1 LRLERTM
8 PQTTVR
14 PVNEALLATDVCELA
29 HDFVRDF
36 AMACKKAGIYGPNHP
51 VVVKAVEKPFFS
63 LNAFFRF
70 KRYVHINIESG
81 NLHVLHFRLRESA
94 FVDEVLQYCQVAD
107 VNNLIFERNIS
118 VTDLREFL
126 AQLVTRQA
134 GSQRGLYLHEYL
146 QSKGI
151 SSIQVNSELAV
162 RMFEAAAPY
171 RGEIVKDAGIKRIV
185 FDLLGDDLARLSEIF
200 RADENELLRLGIDY
214 DADIVQ
220 YVLPERI
227 ASLPEASVNNAL
239 EDSLAGIRAAHS
251 EDEQSEKQQSYTDL
265 VAITQ
270 FHPSHSALFERQ
282 RQLSSGSPVADM
294 LADTQKGLL
303 NASGPGSGQQINE
316 IMNTAQT
323 TPAKAAG
330 AADFR
335 AAFDRLIRTGRHVHA
350 ENTINRLLDML
361 GSSTIEYRSIGLQY
375 MTEAVACLDPENAA
389 PVIQNTV
396 TAVATRITRKEET
409 YEYAEVLSCLI
420 EKLVVTRSYE
430 ILAGLLKAMS
440 KRRHIDGKLVIYD
453 SMAVKRAFET
463 INRRNT
469 LDAFVSDLIQCD
481 IRQAGY
487 IRDILIATASEEA
500 ALALSNVIS
509 HPSRQVRQQTLK
521 ILAEL
526 GKASLKVFSE
536 ILADDSMFER
546 EGGRHEL
553 PDSKWYII
561 RNSIFVLGSIRD
573 PEGVSPLRLRF
584 NDKDVRVRRE
594 IVSALDKIGGED
606 ALDLLIM
613 MAGDTEKEIYEAA
626 IIAIGLCGTPDVAPL
641 LIDIA
646 RRNPSATIKAVSA
659 LAKLGGEAVREF
671 LSSLLADEEKLTQFS
686 QGRVSRD
693 DLRLAI
699 VRALGSLG
707 DAKAIEQLKK
717 YQDSLTTTQKIF
729 FKNSPVNKAVSD
741 SLSRKQ

>member
-1 LRLERTM
+1 M

-14 PVNEALLATDVCELA
+14 PVNETLLATDVCELA
-29 HDFVRDF
+29 HDFIRDF

-51 VVVKAVEKPFFS
+51 VVVRAVEKPFFS

-70 KRYVHINIESG
+70 KRHVHLNIESS
-81 NLHVLHFRLRESA
+81 NLHVLHFRLRDSA
-94 FVDEVLQYCQVAD
+94 FVDEVLQYFQGAD
-107 VNNLIFERNIS
+107 VNNLIFERNIT
-118 VTDLREFL
+118 VTELREFL
-126 AQLVTRQA
+126 TQLVNRQA
-134 GSQRGLYLHEYL
+134 HSRRGQYLHEYL

-162 RMFEAAAPY
+162 RMFEALPSY
-171 RGEIVKDAGIKRIV
+171 RGEIVKDAGIKRLVLDI
-185 FDLLGDDLARLSEIF
+185 LGDDLPRLAKIF
-200 RADENELLRLGIDY
+200 RADQDGLLALGIDY

-220 YVLPERI
+220 YVIPERI
-227 ASLPEASVNNAL
+227 ASLSEMQVNNTL
-239 EDSLAGIRAAHS
+239 EETLGRVKADSS
-251 EDEQSEKQQSYTDL
+251 EVEQNEAQQSYADL
-265 VAITQ
+265 LAMAQ
-270 FHPSHSALFERQ
+270 FHPSHNALFERQ
-282 RQLSSGSPVADM
+282 KQMTADSPVAGV
-294 LADTQKGLL
+294 LADTEKGLL
-303 NASGPGSGQQINE
+303 NASSRGSGQFIDE
-316 IMNTAQT
+316 IMHTAQA
-323 TPAKAAG
+323 TPSQAAG

-335 AAFDRLIRTGRHVHA
+335 GAFDRLIRTGRHVHA
-350 ENTINRLLDML
+350 ENVMNRLLDML
-361 GSSTIEYRSIGLQY
+361 GSSTIEFRSIGLQY
-375 MTEAVACLDPENAA
+375 MTEAIACLDPETAEQ
-389 PVIQNTV
+389 VLQNTV
-396 TAVATRITRKEET
+396 AAVSNRIMKKEET

-420 EKLVVTRSYE
+420 EKLVVSRSYE

-469 LDAFVSDLIQCD
+469 LDTFVSDLIQCD

-536 ILADDSMFER
+536 ILSDDSMFER

-553 PDSKWYII
+553 ADSKWYII
-561 RNSIFVLGSIRD
+561 RNSIFVLGSISD

-606 ALDLLIM
+606 AVDLLIM
-613 MAGDTEKEIYEAA
+613 MAGDIEKEIYEAA
-626 IIAIGLCGTPDVAPL
+626 IIAIGLCGTPEVAPL

-646 RRNPSATIKAVSA
+646 KRNPSATIKAVGA
-659 LAKLGGEAVREF
+659 LAKLGGEGVGDF
-671 LSSLLADEEKLTQFS
+671 LSSLLADEDKLSEFS
-686 QGRVSRD
+686 QGKVSRD

-699 VRALGSLG
+699 VRALGNMG
-707 DAKAIEQLKK
+707 DAKAIEQLKRF
-717 YQDSLTTTQKIF
+717 QDGLTTTQKIF

-741 SLSRKQ
+741 ILSRKQ